1 MFENQFSVRM
11 AHSLARRISLGL
23 LKRMDGGSLVL
34 VEPDGSRLEFGDPD
48 SDLRATIEVHDDR
61 FWRAA
66 LRASV
71 GLGEA
76 YRDDL
81 WDTDDPVALTRIG
94 ARNMP
99 ALDRWRRRFRPL
111 LWVLDRTVRRVP
123 RNRRRAARRHISAHY
138 DMGND
143 LFALFLDERMM
154 YSSGVFPYPGASLS
168 EAQEARLRRVCD
180 SLELKPEDHLLE
192 IGTGWGG
199 LAEFAASNYGCRVTT
214 TTISQEQRDGALAR
228 VAEAGVSDRVEV
240 LLEDYRDLTGTYD
253 KLVSLEMIE
262 AVGWQYFDTYFRR
275 CSELLEDDGLFFLQA
290 IVCDDRVY
298 ELEKASK
305 SFASALIFPGG
316 CLPSVE
322 VIQRCTARVTDMA
335 TVWMDDIS
343 EHYSETLRHWRE
355 RFVANAGT
363 AASLGYDKSFRRLW
377 TLWLAMSEGG
387 FRERRIRDVQML
399 FSKPGRRPQ
408 LGIPAEAEAEP
419 VRA

>member
-1 MFENQFSVRM
+1 M
-11 AHSLARRISLGL
+11 AHSLARRITLTL
-23 LKRMDGGSLVL
+23 LRRMSGGRLEL
-34 VEPDGSRLEFGDPD
+34 VEPDGSTLTFGDPE
-48 SDLRATIEVHDDR
+48 SDLRATIEIHDDR
-61 FWRAA
+61 FWSAA

-81 WDTDDPVALTRIG
+81 WDTDDPVVLTRIG

-111 LWVLDRTVRRVP
+111 LWLVDRTVRRVP

-143 LFALFLDERMM
+143 LFALFLDDRMM

-168 EAQEARLRRVCD
+168 EAQEARLERVCR
-180 SLELKPEDHLLE
+180 SLELGPDDHLLE

-199 LAEFAASNYGCRVTT
+199 LAEYAASNYGCRVTT
-214 TTISQEQRDGALAR
+214 TTISKEQQEGALRRIAD
-228 VAEAGVSDRVEV
+228 AGVEDRVEV
-240 LLEDYRDLTGTYD
+240 LLEDYRDLTGRYD

-275 CSELLEDDGLFFLQA
+275 CSELLADDGLFFLQA

-298 ELEKASK
+298 ELEKASR

-322 VIQRCTARVTDMA
+322 VIQRCTAKVTDMA

-355 RFVANAGT
+355 RFVANAGL
-363 AASLGYDKSFRRLW
+363 AAAMGYDKSFRRLW

-399 FSKPGRRPQ
+399 FSKPGRRPA
-408 LGIPAEAEAEP
+408 LRPAVEP
-419 VRA
+419 AASASG